1 MSHPPPHTFAHEN
14 DSTLET
20 KHQQQRNHMI
30 TVIKNSAQGL
40 CLHLRLFKARCSMFN
55 VRCFSPPYPLPPNV
69 QPFDLLTVSL
79 RPVALSCT
87 QLHQNIFDWV
97 SPRFSD
103 PGPEDFRG
111 STVQLFPL
119 TVINGN

>member
-30 TVIKNSAQGL
+30 TVIKNSAQGP
-40 CLHLRLFKARCSMFN
+40 CLHVRLFKVRCSMFN
-55 VRCFSPPYPLPPNV
+55 VRCFFPPYPLPPNV

-79 RPVALSCT
+79 RPVPLSCT
-87 QLHQNIFDWV
+87 KTFSIGCLPVLATPAPKTFGV
-97 SPRFSD
+97 LRFNFS
-103 PGPEDFRG
+103 R
-111 STVQLFPL
+111 
-119 TVINGN
+119 